1 MIHSK
6 GQLALSV
13 GFALGLHVL
22 LGALNR
28 FDSSRAVSHLVA
40 SGLVI
45 AMIPFMRLRITRFGQ
60 VWTLG
65 WLFGDIAFRGMLSPA
80 MAPGPHSTAWRLV
93 LAVAYAAML
102 LLVAVHDR
110 AVTRTQ
116 PQLLHRERA

>member
-13 GFALGLHVL
+13 GFVLGLHVL

-28 FDSSRAVSHLVA
+28 FDSSRVASHLAA
-40 SGLVI
+40 SGLVS
-45 AMIPFMRLRITRFGQ
+45 AMIPFMRLRTIRFGQ

-80 MAPGPHSTAWRLV
+80 MAPEPHSTAWRLV
-93 LAVAYAAML
+93 LAVAYATTL

-110 AVTRTQ
+110 AVTRMQ
-116 PQLLHRERA
+116 PQLLHRDRT